1 LGETPYVFLFLP
13 QVGKN
18 SLRNKFLGETY
29 VTYVQQKIA
38 GYPRIAMSL
47 RVEVEAIRVW
57 GRFCQAKLE

>member
-1 LGETPYVFLFLP
+1 
-13 QVGKN
+13 VGKN